1 MKITVLGA
9 AGNVGRRVIAEAL
22 SRGHD
27 VTAVVRNP
35 VRIDALPATANAV
48 VADASDVA
56 TIASIST
63 GQDLVISALRP
74 EPGDTP
80 DPTTQA
86 VLDGLAQTGTRLLVI
101 GGAATLVIPGT
112 GGRTVVED
120 AAFLPETA
128 RHIGQASANQQAVCQ
143 AEKRVDWAYLSP
155 AAQLGAGERTGK
167 YRLGMDELVVD
178 DQGVS
183 TISMEDLAVVLLD
196 EAEHPR
202 HHQVRFTAA
211 Y

>member
-9 AGNVGRRVIAEAL
+9 TGNVGRRITAEAL

-35 VRIDALPATANAV
+35 ARIEELPDSANTLI
-48 VADASDVA
+48 ADASDAQAV
-56 TIASIST
+56 ASIST
-63 GQDLVISALRP
+63 GQDIVISALRP
-74 EPGDTP
+74 EPGDTV

-86 VLDGLAQTGTRLLVI
+86 VLDGLAHTGVRLLVV
-101 GGAATLVIPGT
+101 GGAATLAIPGT

-120 AAFLPETA
+120 AAFLPVTA
-128 RHIGQASANQQAVCQ
+128 RHIGHASASQLAVCL
-143 AEKRVDWAYLSP
+143 AEKRVDWVYLSP
-155 AAQLGAGERTGK
+155 AAKLVAGERTGK

-178 DQGVS
+178 GQGIS
-183 TISMEDLAVVLLD
+183 TISMEDLAVALID
-196 EAEHPR
+196 EAEKPR